1 MPTKTTK
8 PDNTTARATELADLV
23 AQAQAGDATVLPALR
38 KLLRERP
45 EIWRQVGELS
55 RRAEAA
61 PLDLAG
67 PDQVLVKEAIKLKLA
82 ELRDELG
89 APAAPALERLLIDRV
104 VLTWLQVHLVD
115 LALVEVQ
122 RRGQQATLAGK
133 EALKRLDGAHGRL
146 LSSVK
151 TLAVVR
157 KLLKPA
163 VSPLDLLGKP
173 VAEETPVGGRLGK
186 RRGGAVTCN

>member
-1 MPTKTTK
+1 
-8 PDNTTARATELADLV
+8 V
-23 AQAQAGDATVLPALR
+23 
-38 KLLRERP
+38 
-45 EIWRQVGELS
+45 WRQVGELS
-55 RRAEAA
+55 RRAEDA
-61 PLDLAG
+61 LLELAG
-67 PDQVLVKEAIKLKLA
+67 PDQVLVKGAIKLKLA

-89 APAAPALERLLIDRV
+89 SSTAPVLERLLIDRV

-122 RRGQQATLAGK
+122 RRGQQATPEGK
-133 EALKRLDGAHGRL
+133 EALKRLDGALRRL
-146 LSSVK
+146 MSSVK

-173 VAEETPVGGRLGK
+173 VAEEAPAGGRLGK
-186 RRGGAVTCN
+186 RRGGAVTWN